1 MRAAAAVPFVVCWVG
16 CASAPESPAG
26 GFAGSAVP
34 GAVAPFVGSHRGTL
48 RMFGDHGVREV
59 PMGLDVEPVAG
70 AEGRLRWVLRYGEGA
85 TAQARDYL
93 LLVDDAA
100 TGRYRIDEQNGIVL
114 PARLC
119 DGELV
124 SVFAVGGQVLVAR
137 YRAVPAGL
145 EFALESFGVATD
157 GSDPATATTGAAGV
171 TPIAEV
177 AVQRALLR
185 RTTVGR

>member
-1 MRAAAAVPFVVCWVG
+1 M
-16 CASAPESPAG
+16 
-26 GFAGSAVP
+26 P

-48 RMFGDHGVREV
+48 RMYGENGVREV

-70 AEGRLRWVLRYGEGA
+70 ATDRLRWVLRYGEGA
-85 TAQARDYL
+85 SAQARDYL

-100 TGRYRIDEQNGIVL
+100 AGRYRIDEQNGIVL

-137 YRAVPAGL
+137 YRAVAVGV
-145 EFALESFGVATD
+145 EFALESFGVGSD
-157 GSDPATATTGAAGV
+157 GSDAATPTTGAATGAAGV

-177 AVQRALLR
+177 AVQRALLH
-185 RTTVGR
+185 RTTGAR